1 MFVLRRAGHRRH
13 ETVRQATRRYP
24 LYCGLN
30 IPNQNIHKYMK
41 VFHPSIQISPYIESY
56 YFTLPTAVAG
66 YQFKR
71 FPAVS
76 CGYLKFSTQSNL
88 VSGQTISPTKIAS
101 DVDLAGFGVKLRI
114 GSIYTL
120 FGIPAH
126 ELTNRTVTLEDL
138 LGNSAVALIEQIAE
152 SSTSMQKI
160 KHLEKALVHLAQQNN
175 RKNFSV
181 EFAVLES
188 LARDPSISVSRLAAG
203 FGYSSR
209 QLQRK
214 LNNFIGLPP
223 RLFMRIRRFEKIL
236 QIMRNSARQENLSW
250 SDLAFSCGYSDQA
263 HFIRDFREFTGHTPT
278 TYMADLKMSD
288 IFNIQE

>member
-1 MFVLRRAGHRRH
+1 
-13 ETVRQATRRYP
+13 
-24 LYCGLN
+24 
-30 IPNQNIHKYMK
+30 MK

-56 YFTLPTAVAG
+56 YFTLPTAVQG
-66 YQFKR
+66 YQVMR

-76 CGYLKFSTQSNL
+76 CGYLKFSTQSSL
-88 VSGQTISPTKIAS
+88 VSGQTILPTKVTS
-101 DVDLAGFGVKLRI
+101 DLDLTGFGIKLRI
-114 GSIYTL
+114 GAIYTL

-126 ELTNRTVTLEDL
+126 ELTNRTVTLEDV
-138 LGNSAVALIEQIAE
+138 LGNSAAELIERIAE

-160 KHLEKALVHLAQQNN
+160 KHVEKAFIHLAQQNSL
-175 RKNFSV
+175 KSFSI
-181 EFAVLES
+181 EFAILES
-188 LARDPSISVSRLAAG
+188 LTKNHSIPVSRLADE

-223 RLFMRIRRFEKIL
+223 RLFMRISRFEKIL
-236 QIMRNSARQENLSW
+236 QTIQNSALQGNLSW

-278 TYMADLKMSD
+278 TYIADLKMSD
-288 IFNIQE
+288 TFNIQK